1 QHVEGVCPGNVE
13 TLLAAPAQLV
23 KADGRER
30 ADQRE
35 AGGERKQE
43 RQERITQD
51 RPRQHQ
57 TDDGINQAQEYRL
70 GRYGGKIGEAA
81 CQRVFEVREADAAH
95 RRTRADRIRPHEN
108 VSLRH
113 GRTSRASGSPC
124 RSWSRRAATRTYI
137 NTAGEDLF
145 ATTPA
150 DRNGTP
156 AGGEAIAVRPRDV
169 RYGGGTLA
177 GSHPPDY
184 QKEAPDGD
192 HPCPAISS
200 AQPKPCP

>member
-1 QHVEGVCPGNVE
+1 VQHVEGVFPGNIE

-51 RPRQHQ
+51 RPRQDQ
-57 TDDGINQAQEYRL
+57 TDDGINQAQEHRM

-81 CQRVFEVREADAAH
+81 CQRVFEVRETDAAD

-108 VSLRH
+108 V
-113 GRTSRASGSPC
+113 
-124 RSWSRRAATRTYI
+124 
-137 NTAGEDLF
+137 
-145 ATTPA
+145 
-150 DRNGTP
+150 
-156 AGGEAIAVRPRDV
+156 
-169 RYGGGTLA
+169 
-177 GSHPPDY
+177 
-184 QKEAPDGD
+184 
-192 HPCPAISS
+192 
-200 AQPKPCP
+200 